1 MLLLLSGRG
10 AYGHLAKSAFHRLDH
25 AAKRKCRDD
34 ACFETMRIVLV
45 LIAATLGFSSINPQ
59 AS

>member
-10 AYGHLAKSAFHRLDH
+10 FHGHHTKCLFHRLDH
-25 AAKRKCRDD
+25 AAKRKVRDD
-34 ACFETMRIVLV
+34 ACFETVPIVLF
-45 LIAATLGFSSINPQ
+45 LIAAKLGFSSINPQ